1 MAYRTYGVLL
11 VSFSRHS
18 HQRSFVPAFV
28 DHPRVRIVGVA
39 DDKDIDPY
47 LEPLN
52 RSWADRLGVPY
63 HKGIEAAVRRSEV
76 DIVSIG
82 HEIERRA
89 EIAMMA
95 ADAGKHLW
103 IDKFIGADMDE
114 CNAVVDAVDESGV
127 STILPSYVYNDLVN
141 QCRRMISTG
150 FLGEL
155 TAMHVDILFA
165 KGIPQSISKAR
176 GKTDFLPPGRWK
188 FPDIKREILTVGA
201 YAVALVQQC
210 LEPIAEVY
218 GQGGAYFFPEHA
230 AHGADDFGTLTLV
243 DRSGRVASI
252 SAGRSG
258 IASHGAG
265 GPNHAYLFG
274 TKGTGRI
281 DGKRPGVDIH
291 LRNRIVHGDFS
302 VGDDDPMQWHSGPP
316 TLLASTGPDFSSEA
330 LKDLVNALDTGGSP
344 CYTVHDARDHMEVL
358 LAGYDSIV
366 RHGSVRLPVRGK
378 EAS

>member
-1 MAYRTYGVLL
+1 MSRGGDTRESRESKQRPVPQVLFSLSLPSTAFILGVQSIPLHPEFPWL
-11 VSFSRHS
+11 TGHMGCCWSVSAGTVTSAA
-18 HQRSFVPAFV
+18 SFPPSWIT
-28 DHPRVRIVGVA
+28 PRVRIVGVA

-63 HKGIEAAVRRSEV
+63 HQSIEAAVRRSEV

-114 CNAVVDAVDESGV
+114 CNAVVDAVDGSGV
-127 STILPSYVYNDLVN
+127 LTILPSYIYNDLIN

-165 KGIPQSISKAR
+165 KGIPRPISKAR

-218 GQGGAYFFPEHA
+218 GQGRSLFLSGARRPWR
-230 AHGADDFGTLTLV
+230 GRLRDADAR
-243 DRSGRVASI
+243 RSVGPGGLHIGRPQRYRVS
-252 SAGRSG
+252 RE
-258 IASHGAG
+258 AG
-265 GPNHAYLFG
+265 GPNQAYLFG

-281 DGKRPGVDIH
+281 DGKRPGVDTH
-291 LRNRIVHGDFS
+291 LRNRIVRGDLQRRRRRS
-302 VGDDDPMQWHSGPP
+302 HAVAQRSAPRSWPP
-316 TLLASTGPDFSSEA
+316 PAPTSRP
-330 LKDLVNALDTGGSP
+330 K
-344 CYTVHDARDHMEVL
+344 R
-358 LAGYDSIV
+358 
-366 RHGSVRLPVRGK
+366 
-378 EAS
+378 

>member
-1 MAYRTYGVLL
+1 MADRTYGVLL
-11 VSFSRHS
+11 ASFSRHS
-18 HQRSFVPAFV
+18 HQKSFVPAFM
-28 DHPRVRIVGVA
+28 DHPRIRIVGVA
-39 DDKDIDPY
+39 DDEDIDPY
-47 LEPLN
+47 LTPLN
-52 RSWADRLGVPY
+52 RSWADQLGVPY
-63 HKGIEAAVRRSEV
+63 LEGIKAAVGRPEV

-89 EIAMMA
+89 EIAMTA

-114 CNAVVDAVDESGV
+114 CNAVVNAVDHSGV
-127 STILPSYVYNDLVN
+127 STIVPSYVYNDLVN
-141 QCRRMISTG
+141 QCRRMINTG
-150 FLGEL
+150 SIGEL

-165 KGIPQSISKAR
+165 KGLPRSISKVRA
-176 GKTDFLPPGRWK
+176 KPDFLPPGRWK

-210 LEPIAEVY
+210 FDPVAEVY

-230 AHGADDFGTLTLV
+230 ARGADDFGTLTLV
-243 DRSGRVASI
+243 DRSGRVATI

-265 GPNHAYLFG
+265 GPNQAYLFG

-281 DGKRPGVDIH
+281 DGKRPGVDTH
-291 LRNRIVHGDFS
+291 LRNRTVHGDFS
-302 VGDDDPMQWHSGPP
+302 VDKDDPMQWHSGPP
-316 TLLASTGPDFSSEA
+316 TFLASTGPDFSSEA
-330 LKDLVNALDTGGSP
+330 LKDLVNALDTGGRP
-344 CYTVHDARDHMEVL
+344 RYTVHDARDHMEVL

-366 RHGSVRLPVRGK
+366 RQGSVRLADRDR